1 MLHKKL
7 IIPIFLI
14 FTMILLIGCQ
24 TATED
29 SEEIEN
35 TGTENTEETE
45 QVENSEGN
53 IRSVENALGVTDI
66 EGEPQRIVTLYQ
78 GATDTA
84 VAMGIKPVGMV
95 ESWLEKPVYQYLRDD
110 LEDVSLVGEET
121 QPNLEEIA
129 KLNPDLIIASKIRHE
144 EIFEQLSQ
152 IAPTVAD
159 ESLYNFKET
168 TLLMGEALNQQDVA
182 AQLIED
188 WDNRVVDF
196 QNKAEEQ
203 IENWPMHVSVLNFRA
218 DHARIYV
225 TGFAGSILT
234 ELGFNG
240 PKNLEGSDEEIMLL
254 TDQESI
260 PQMNADVFYIF
271 MNEDEAVKETY
282 EDWISHPLWGNL
294 DAVQENQSYI
304 VDEVIWNMGG
314 GILAAN
320 LMLDDIY
327 DRLELTE

>member
-14 FTMILLIGCQ
+14 FTMILLVGCQ

-29 SEEIEN
+29 SEEIEK
-35 TGTENTEETE
+35 TEAENTEETE
-45 QVENSEGN
+45 QAENSEGN

-294 DAVQENQSYI
+294 DAVQANQSYI